1 MIFQLHYYS
10 DCYPILY
17 TFFSDFNVH
26 SIITAHTKI
35 KILEFF
41 VLIYLIYI
49 YIYIFFFFL
58 LYFFIIYFDEMSL
71 TS

>member
-17 TFFSDFNVH
+17 AFFSDFNVH
-26 SIITAHTKI
+26 SITTAHTKI

-41 VLIYLIYI
+41 VLIYLIYT
-49 YIYIFFFFL
+49 YFL